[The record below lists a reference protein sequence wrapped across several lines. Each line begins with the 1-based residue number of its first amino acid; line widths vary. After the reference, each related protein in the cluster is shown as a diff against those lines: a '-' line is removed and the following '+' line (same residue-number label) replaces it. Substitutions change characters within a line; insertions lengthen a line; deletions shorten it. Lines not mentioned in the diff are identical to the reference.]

1 MTTDHHNKK
10 SEFDELLEQIP
21 AYHRGELSPAHA
33 HKLSLLLKEN
43 ATFRAEAARE
53 QLMVDT
59 FVSMP
64 EIALPRGLVA
74 KAVKEAVG
82 ESATANWFSVDT
94 LLVALGVGVGCAAT
108 AQFLSGKVEFLP
120 TVGSWLGDL
129 AGVAVSGSLGNLVG
143 GVGIVSA
150 ALVLGG
156 VFWTVRALR
165 SRD

>member
-1 MTTDHHNKK
+1 MTTEQNMQNK
-10 SEFDELLEQIP
+10 EFDELLEQIP
-21 AYHRGELSPAHA
+21 AYHRGELSPAQA

-43 ATFRAEAARE
+43 GLFRAEAARE
-53 QLMVDT
+53 QVMVD
-59 FVSMP
+59 SLAAMP
-64 EIALPRGLVA
+64 EIPLPRGLVA
-74 KAVKEAVG
+74 HAVKEAVG
-82 ESATANWFSVDT
+82 ESATASWFSMDT

-120 TVGSWLGDL
+120 TIGGWLGDL
-129 AGVAVSGSLGNLVG
+129 AGVAVSGSLGNFVG